1 MEKVNNNERRVEEL
15 YSRWRYKKMN
25 NGQNR
30 ERKKKERT
38 LLKMT
43 IVKNEQY

>member
-1 MEKVNNNERRVEEL
+1 MKEGLKNCIQDGDI
-15 YSRWRYKKMN
+15 KKMN